1 LSDKVNFPEQEIYM
15 RLQGRARE
23 AFEQL
28 VRKHA
33 TASKEELFELFQVV
47 VESDALVRESL
58 TQGIFDDMKKFD
70 PGRAMYVMGLVNVDH
85 PEAVAAVKLLLSQ
98 MRRQ

>member
-1 LSDKVNFPEQEIYM
+1 M

-28 VRKHA
+28 VQKHA
-33 TASKEELFELFQVV
+33 TASKEELFELFQIV

-58 TQGIFDDMKKFD
+58 TQRIFDDMKEFD
-70 PGRAMYVMGLVNVDH
+70 PSRAMYVMGLVKGDH
-85 PEAVAAVKLLLSQ
+85 PEAVVAVKLLLSQ

>member
-1 LSDKVNFPEQEIYM
+1 M

-33 TASKEELFELFQVV
+33 TASKEELFELFQIV
-47 VESDALVRESL
+47 VESDALVRAKALRKEYL
-58 TQGIFDDMKKFD
+58 MT
-70 PGRAMYVMGLVNVDH
+70 
-85 PEAVAAVKLLLSQ
+85 
-98 MRRQ
+98 